1 MPAHSFDHFSPCFCR
16 VSNSGAAHSVFST
29 PQGTP
34 QRRLDHL
41 LQFYLRIP
49 HTACL
54 ARPHAGLSLAVA
66 PPVGP
71 QGHLSLAAPTPLIG
85 ETYAGTPLPSQRIT
99 AHPLRSASCAS
110 IGAVRARAHG
120 FLLIFFFYFRR
131 FFSKDVFTSTPPL
144 LCAAVLRN
152 CPIYT
157 PTCIWGIRD
166 ACFSQRAR
174 PNFIRGAPV
183 LHYPGPTSRKATY
196 SSLGNLFFYPYS
208 ASNALQ
214 TQPLD
219 PPIVFIF
226 FFVFFTLHAPTPHM
240 SHIQPA
246 LSFVST
252 LTPLKRAY
260 RRLVSSLPLQPR
272 ACKAYFSFS
281 FFLYH
286 APFWQAAPRRGI
298 ALFFRR
304 NCAHLRRIR

>member
-1 MPAHSFDHFSPCFCR
+1 MSADSFLTVRFCR

-131 FFSKDVFTSTPPL
+131 FFPKDVLTTTPPL
-144 LCAAVLRN
+144 LCVSVLRN

-157 PTCIWGIRD
+157 PT
-166 ACFSQRAR
+166 
-174 PNFIRGAPV
+174 
-183 LHYPGPTSRKATY
+183 
-196 SSLGNLFFYPYS
+196 
-208 ASNALQ
+208 
-214 TQPLD
+214 
-219 PPIVFIF
+219 
-226 FFVFFTLHAPTPHM
+226 
-240 SHIQPA
+240 
-246 LSFVST
+246 
-252 LTPLKRAY
+252 
-260 RRLVSSLPLQPR
+260 
-272 ACKAYFSFS
+272 
-281 FFLYH
+281 
-286 APFWQAAPRRGI
+286 
-298 ALFFRR
+298 
-304 NCAHLRRIR
+304 